1 MVNLSRL
8 SQAVRS
14 GRDWFSPVQGRLW
27 LPGLL
32 LTGSLLALPGTSAAF
47 EKEEK
52 EKEINAIISDLSQKD
67 SIDKAWLEKAF
78 AGAVFKQRII
88 ELISKPAEHRLTWGQ
103 YRNLLISEHRIREGA
118 KFWDAHRRTLE
129 NAQEKWGVPASII
142 VGILGIETGYG
153 ANTGGFRVMD
163 ALYTLGLG
171 YPRRA
176 PFFKKELKAFL
187 RLAYN
192 QDLDPLS
199 LTGSYA
205 GAMGL
210 PQFMPSSY
218 LAYAVSFDED
228 PKKIDIWSSV
238 PDAIGSVAAY
248 LQRHGWK
255 KGLPVALQAQVS
267 GSAYKSFVSKRSLPK
282 KTLRKA
288 RQLGWKPEG
297 QASAKLPASLPV
309 RGLELTAD
317 DKGRLEYWLTTKN
330 FYALTRYNTSDLYA
344 MAVWQ
349 LGQEVERR
357 RAADT
362 GTPVQE
368 TASARSEPSQERK

>member
-1 MVNLSRL
+1 MVNVSRL
-8 SQAVRS
+8 AQAVRS
-14 GRDWFSPVQGRLW
+14 GRDGFSPVRKRLW

-32 LTGSLLALPGTSAAF
+32 LAGSLLALPGTGAAF

-52 EKEINAIISDLSQKD
+52 EKEINALISDLSHKD
-67 SIDKAWLEKAF
+67 KIDKVWLEKAF
-78 AGAVFKQRII
+78 EGAVFKPRII

-118 KFWDAHRRTLE
+118 KFWNAHRRTLE
-129 NAQEKWGVPASII
+129 NAQEKWGVPAAII

-187 RLAYN
+187 RLAYT

-255 KGLPVALQAQVS
+255 QGLPVALQAQVS
-267 GSAYKSFVSKRSLPK
+267 GSSYKSFVSKRSLPK

-288 RQLGWKPEG
+288 RQLGWKPE
-297 QASAKLPASLPV
+297 AHSSAGLPASLPV

-362 GTPVQE
+362 AAPVQE
-368 TASARSEPSQERK
+368 TASARSASSQERK